1 MAAPKGNQF
10 YKLAVKS
17 LGCPPKYETL
27 DDLQK
32 EIIAYFEDQEHIKK
46 PRYTVTGLMAFLGF
60 SARKH
65 LYAQADRGKDFCY
78 LINTALTIIAACY
91 ENNLYSP
98 TPAGAIFA
106 LKNLRP
112 DEFKDKTEVEQ
123 KNINIDFHEE
133 KTYETKS

>member
-17 LGCPPKYETL
+17 LGRPRKYETL
-27 DDLQK
+27 EELQK
-32 EIIAYFEDQEHIKK
+32 EIIAYFEDQEQLKK
-46 PRYTVTGLMAFLGF
+46 PRYTVTGLTVWLGF
-60 SARKH
+60 TARKD
-65 LYAQADRGKDFCY
+65 LFAQAERNKDFCH
-78 LINTALTIIAACY
+78 LINTAITIIASCY
-91 ENNLYSP
+91 ESNLYSP

-106 LKNLRP
+106 LKNLKP